1 MIRLHEIILSS
12 GGRRV
17 DFDYSTEGPAGRFID
32 PRRPF
37 YVVYDR
43 DVSACPP
50 SVLAVPFAVN
60 FEPLGWFGNFQVSV
74 PDIDRDFA
82 ESRAAAKAAFAKM
95 YPGKIG
101 RGGLVWDCLVPNQV
115 EGDDALLLFSGGL
128 DAYATLLRLG
138 DRKIRLVTYL
148 GADIAPSD
156 RKQWAICTRHLDGDP
171 ALARFPRHVI
181 EANLREFYT
190 DEVDAR
196 LLYGWWGG
204 VQHGHALLGT
214 MAPLAYVMGA
224 RTCFISGGSTTTVWG
239 STKASDETLSWAGVR
254 CRYDADG
261 MARQEKA
268 ALVSQ
273 SSRFGGATPWVRV
286 CYSEVERDGNC
297 GRCEKCYRTMMNF
310 VLTGADPRAHGLP
323 MDEHSYGQ
331 LFRRM
336 TRFKATMGIRLC
348 WQEISSSAREA
359 LTNGRFFVLRDRDA
373 EESFLRRIAGGEID
387 RALARN
393 HRRFARQIDWAKFV
407 LRVRWPRVYGLARR
421 LARIL
426 F

>member
-1 MIRLHEIILSS
+1 MIRLHKIILSS
-12 GGRRV
+12 EGRRV
-17 DFDYSTEGPAGRFID
+17 DYHYSAEGLAGNLLDFS
-32 PRRPF
+32 RPF
-37 YVVYDR
+37 YVIYDR
-43 DVSACPP
+43 DVSACPS

-74 PDIDRDFA
+74 TELDRDFA
-82 ESRAAAKAAFAKM
+82 ESRADAKAAFAKM
-95 YPGKIG
+95 YPGKVG

-156 RKQWAICTRHLDGDP
+156 RKQWAICTKHLANDP
-171 ALARFPRHVI
+171 AIARYPRHVI

-204 VQHGHALLGT
+204 VQHGQALLGT

-239 STKASDETLSWAGVR
+239 STKATDETLSWAGVR

-261 MARQEKA
+261 MARQDKA

-273 SSRFGGATPWVRV
+273 SSRFGGAAPWVRV
-286 CYSEVERDGNC
+286 CYSEVEREGNC

-310 VLTGADPRAHGLP
+310 VLAGADPRSHGIP
-323 MDEHSYGQ
+323 MDESSYAN
-331 LFRRM
+331 LFRSM
-336 TRFKATMGIRLC
+336 SKFKATMGIRLC
-348 WQEISSSAREA
+348 WKEISASASSVLAA
-359 LTNGRFFVLRDRDA
+359 GKFFVIKNRSVDEA
-373 EESFLRRIAGGEID
+373 FLLRIANGEID

-393 HRRFARQIDWAKFV
+393 HRRFARQLDWAKFV
-407 LRVRWPRVYGLARR
+407 LRVRWPKIYDFVRR
-421 LARIL
+421 TYR
-426 F
+426 FFH